1 MIRNQEAH
9 DNSPYENVRII
20 DHLSDDAAWD
30 RFVAGH
36 AAAHILQTSSWG
48 ALKSRFGWE
57 CDRAALWDQHG
68 AFEAGSLLLFR
79 RLLDLKVAALTLAYA
94 PKGPLVNWDDADQVR
109 NVLAEMARVSRIHG
123 ASVLKIEPDLPDTP
137 ANRARLRQHGLRP
150 SAQTI
155 QPRSTIVLDIGGD
168 EEQILQAMKSKWR
181 YNIRLATRKEV
192 IVREGARCDMVEFNR
207 LMQITGQRDGFYVHS
222 ADYFN
227 TAFDLFAP
235 RDAVFLFAEYA
246 GQVLASIAVFI
257 NGQTAWYLWGA
268 SSNEERN
275 RMPNHALQ
283 WAAMCW
289 AKSRGATR
297 YDLWGIPDDVGKVA
311 TGLAPHSPT
320 GLPAAD
326 LPLDL
331 QQSPNNELWG
341 VYRLKQ
347 GFGGNVVRYVG
358 AWDLPL
364 DSFGHRLYSVGLSAR
379 AGLTDV
385 KQRLRQPQA
394 LMSANDVPPNVHV
407 VEKVEP
413 TPLPS
418 PFLAQPVTDANQ
430 WRAILA
436 ALPEPHVLQSWEWGQ
451 VKAQTGWRAERYVLR
466 NGAGQPRSAFQ
477 LLWRQ
482 PIPHLPVHMAY
493 LPKGPLLDWT
503 DAELATD
510 VLDEIERLARQR
522 NFLFLKMDPNLDEA
536 SAEGRHLLVELQR
549 RGWVYSQD
557 QIQFKNTAYTRLD
570 PSDAHNGD
578 ALLNAMKSKW
588 RYNVRLA
595 GKRDVSVRS
604 AGADALRSF
613 YELYAETGQR
623 DGFLIRP
630 YSYYKAVWETFMQA
644 QDEPANPAGG
654 ALLLAEHADE
664 TQPLAGLFL
673 LRYGDVTWYF
683 YGASSERRRR
693 DMPNYLL
700 QWEAMRWALAN
711 GCTRYDWWGAP
722 THVDNADDSMQ
733 GVWQFKQGF
742 GAELQT
748 HIGAWDFAPSPLLYR
763 AYTEAAPMMMQL
775 LRKMRVG

>member
-1 MIRNQEAH
+1 MRT
-9 DNSPYENVRII
+9 I
-20 DHLSDDAAWD
+20 DYLSDDVAWD

-36 AAAHILQTSSWG
+36 PAAHVLQTSNWG

-57 CDRAALWDQHG
+57 SDRVALRDQAG
-68 AFEAGSLLLFR
+68 RFQAGSLLLFR
-79 RLLDLKVAALTLAYA
+79 RLLDLKAAALTLAYA

-109 NVLAEMARVSRIHG
+109 SVLAEMARVSRIHG

-137 ANRARLRQHGLRP
+137 ANHARLRQFGLRP

-168 EEQILQAMKSKWR
+168 EEPILQAMKSKWR
-181 YNIRLATRKEV
+181 YNIRLAARKEV
-192 IVREGARCDMVEFNR
+192 TVRQGTRRDMAEFNR

-222 ADYFN
+222 AAYFN

-235 RDAVFLFAEYA
+235 HDAAFLFAEYA
-246 GQVLASIAVFI
+246 GQVLASLAVFVT
-257 NGQTAWYLWGA
+257 GQTAWYLWGA
-268 SSNEERN
+268 SSNAERN

-283 WAAMCW
+283 WAAIRW

-297 YDLWGIPDDVGKVA
+297 YDLWGIPDDVGKIV
-311 TGLAPHSPT
+311 TGLAPHSLV
-320 GLPAAD
+320 GVPAAD

-331 QQSPNNELWG
+331 QQAPNNELWG

-364 DSFGHRLYSVGLSAR
+364 DTVGHRLYGFGLSTR
-379 AGLTDV
+379 AALAEV
-385 KQRLRQPQA
+385 KQQLRNPQA
-394 LMSANDVPPNVHV
+394 LVSPNGVTPIMQV
-407 VEKVEP
+407 VEKTQP
-413 TPLPS
+413 APLPS
-418 PFLAQPVTDANQ
+418 PFLAQPIADSHQ
-430 WRAILA
+430 WRTILA

-466 NGAGQPRSAFQ
+466 NNDGCPRAAFQ

-482 PIPHLPVHMAY
+482 PIPRVPLHMAY

-503 DAELATD
+503 DADLAAD
-510 VLDEIERLARQR
+510 VLDEIQRMAQQR
-522 NFLFLKMDPNLDEA
+522 NFLFVKIDPNVDEE
-536 SAEGRHLLVELQR
+536 SAQGQHLLAALRR

-557 QIQFKNTAYTRLD
+557 QIQFKNTGYTGLD
-570 PSDAHNGD
+570 PLDAKNAD
-578 ALLNAMKSKW
+578 ALLDAMKSKW

-595 GKRDVSVRS
+595 GKRGVSVRP
-604 AGADALRSF
+604 AGADALRAF
-613 YELYAETGQR
+613 YDLYAETSQR

-630 YSYYKAVWETFMQA
+630 YSYYKAVWETFLQA
-644 QDEPANPAGG
+644 QTEPTNPAGG
-654 ALLLAEHADE
+654 ALLLAEHPDE

-722 THVDNADDSMQ
+722 THVTDVDDSMQ
-733 GVWQFKQGF
+733 
-742 GAELQT
+742 
-748 HIGAWDFAPSPLLYR
+748 
-763 AYTEAAPMMMQL
+763 
-775 LRKMRVG
+775 